1 MKPFMLTAALLG
13 IATGAAAQTTTSKYA
28 GTGMSVTGPASERPA
43 GQSATANASRN
54 TATPSTTAAPT
65 SDNKSSGASGFSGEE
80 VNGVNSST
88 TNAQ

>member
-1 MKPFMLTAALLG
+1 MKRYVLTAALLG
-13 IATGAAAQTTTSKYA
+13 IATSAAAQTTPSKYA
-28 GTGMSVTGPASERPA
+28 GTGMSVTGAASERAA
-43 GQSATANASRN
+43 GQSVPANASRN
-54 TATPSTTAAPT
+54 TGAPSTKAAPT